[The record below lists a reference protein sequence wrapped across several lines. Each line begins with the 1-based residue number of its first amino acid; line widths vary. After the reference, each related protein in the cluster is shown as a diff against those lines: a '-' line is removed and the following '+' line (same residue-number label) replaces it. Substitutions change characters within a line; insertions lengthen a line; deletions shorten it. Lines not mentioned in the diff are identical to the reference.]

1 MMLLMNVQVEPVN
14 INGEQE
20 YKLRLD
26 GVLFG
31 VFWTKEEALLYAADV
46 PFNWDNDL
54 SFCRPPRK

>member
-1 MMLLMNVQVEPVN
+1 MNVQLESVT

-20 YKLRLD
+20 FKLRLD
-26 GVLFG
+26 GILFG
-31 VFWTKEEALLYAADV
+31 VFWTKEEALRYAEDV

>member
-1 MMLLMNVQVEPVN
+1 MNVQVEPVN

-20 YKLRLD
+20 FKLRLD

-31 VFWTKEEALLYAADV
+31 VFWTKEEALRYAEDV

>member
-1 MMLLMNVQVEPVN
+1 MNVQVEPVT

-20 YKLRLD
+20 FKLRLD

-31 VFWTKEEALLYAADV
+31 VFWTKEEALRYAEDV

-54 SFCRPPRK
+54 SSCRPARK

>member
-1 MMLLMNVQVEPVN
+1 MNIQVEPVT

-20 YKLRLD
+20 FKLRLD

-31 VFWTKEEALLYAADV
+31 VFWSKEEALLYAADV

>member
-1 MMLLMNVQVEPVN
+1 MHVQVEPVT

-54 SFCRPPRK
+54 YFCRPPKK